1 MDLAQ
6 ISNSKLVAAAKASV
20 PTYGGH
26 PDYDFATA
34 LSKLSPE
41 VKAKAHKQAQNFEG
55 MFLNSMFSEMTKGLQ
70 GEGPFGST
78 VGTGIWRSMQIEQYS
93 KSFAQAGGVG
103 IAKNVYRTLVIQ
115 QAKSAGQTQENA
127 SGNASASASGNA
139 SANPRSNTIVNP
151 SVKAKQA

>member
-41 VKAKAHKQAQNFEG
+41 VKAKAHKQAQSFEG

-103 IAKNVYRTLVIQ
+103 IAKNVYRTLVMQ

-127 SGNASASASGNA
+127 SASA

>member
-6 ISNSKLVAAAKASV
+6 ISNSKLVTAAKASV
-20 PTYGGH
+20 PSYGGH

-34 LSKLSPE
+34 LSKVSPD

-55 MFLNSMFSEMTKGLQ
+55 MFLNSMFSEMASGVK

-103 IAKNVYRTLVIQ
+103 IAKNVYRTLIMT
-115 QAKSAGQTQENA
+115 QAKTASQTQQ
-127 SGNASASASGNA
+127 
-139 SANPRSNTIVNP
+139 NTSI
-151 SVKAKQA
+151 KQA